1 MSQKKNYVR
10 SIGLVM
16 IIMLAGKLLSLVANQ
31 VYMSYFGSGSEQ
43 INIYSYA
50 IQIPNYLFQTLG
62 TAISSVVIPIYAG
75 LIAQERKSE
84 ANRFGSNIVTVSSI
98 ITLLLIAVGLGLS
111 FVLPSLTKFDDKAFA
126 GTALRIMM
134 PVMLFY
140 CLSYAF
146 QGILQSLGEF
156 TIPALVNL
164 PSGILII
171 LYIKFGAEKY
181 GVTGLLVTTLIGL
194 FLQFAILVLPA
205 HKKGFRYRFT
215 VDLKDSQLRTAGRM
229 TLPIIVGAGAY
240 QLNMLF
246 NNTLMTRV
254 SPDSVTLFNFVQN
267 LILSSV
273 MTIVLA
279 VTSVMYPTLTAF
291 EAKGDKEGFR
301 QALFSTVSSMLFVLI
316 PITAGLVLMRTE
328 FLTLISK
335 WGAIT
340 GDNIRVESLFLL
352 AYCLSVPFLGVK
364 EIADRAFYS
373 MKTTKISAIT
383 GVMIMLINI
392 VLGYFLSKTGLRQ
405 FGIPLAYSIAAA
417 TGTVFL
423 VIKLVK
429 RIGRPGASLYA
440 GLGKTLVSTALM
452 SAAVWGVSAVVPK
465 GDALTSRIAALGIP
479 AAAGIVVY
487 FVSSLI
493 IKNPSLNILLGK
505 FLRKGGG
512 EDGEG

>member
-1 MSQKKNYVR
+1 
-10 SIGLVM
+10 M

-31 VYMSYFGSGSEQ
+31 VYMSYFGSDLEE

-62 TAISSVVIPIYAG
+62 TAISSVVIPLYAG
-75 LIAQERKSE
+75 LIAQEKKLE
-84 ANRFGSNIVTVSSI
+84 ADRFGSNIVTVSSA
-98 ITLLLIAVGLGLS
+98 ITLVLIGIGTALS
-111 FVLPSLTKFDDKAFA
+111 FVLPSLTDFENKAFA

-140 CLSYAF
+140 CLSFAF

-156 TIPALVNL
+156 TVPALVNL

-171 LYIKFGAEKY
+171 LYIRFFADRY
-181 GVTGLLVTTLIGL
+181 GVTGLLATTFIGL
-194 FLQFAILVLPA
+194 FLQFAILIIPA
-205 HKKGFRYRFT
+205 RIRGFRYRPTF
-215 VDLKDSQLRTAGRM
+215 DLKDPQLKTAGRM

-254 SPDSVTLFNFVQN
+254 SKDSVTLFNFVQT

-279 VTSVMYPTLTAF
+279 ITSVMYPTMTAY
-291 EAKGDKEGFR
+291 EAKGDREGFKR
-301 QALFSTVSSMLFVLI
+301 SLSSTVSSMLFILI
-316 PITAGLVLMRTE
+316 PITAGLILMRTE
-328 FLTLISK
+328 FLSLISK
-335 WGAIT
+335 WGKIT
-340 GDNIRVESLFLL
+340 EKDIGVESAFLL

-383 GVMIMLINI
+383 GVLIMVINI
-392 VLGYFLSKTGLRQ
+392 VLGYLLSMTGLKQ

-417 TGTVFL
+417 LGTVFL
-423 VIKLVK
+423 VYKLIKK
-429 RIGRPGASLYA
+429 TGKPDKSLYES
-440 GLGKTLVSTALM
+440 LIKTVVSTAIM
-452 SAAVWGVSAVVPK
+452 SGAVFLISRLIPRGDSVVSRLISLGVP
-465 GDALTSRIAALGIP
+465 AL
-479 AAAGIVVY
+479 AGIVVF

-493 IKNPSLNILLGK
+493 LKNPSLSNLLGK
-505 FLRKGGG
+505 LLHRGGG
-512 EDGEG
+512 EEG